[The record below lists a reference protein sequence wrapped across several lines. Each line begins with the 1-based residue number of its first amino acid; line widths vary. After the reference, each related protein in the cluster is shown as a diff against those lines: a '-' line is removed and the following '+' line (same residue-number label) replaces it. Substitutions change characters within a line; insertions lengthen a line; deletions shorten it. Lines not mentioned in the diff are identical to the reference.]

1 VRLKLEGEW
10 EKSYSDEMLLNE
22 IQAQQ
27 EVWPQQNQVVWTVP

>member
-1 VRLKLEGEW
+1 VRLKLQGDW

-27 EVWPQQNQVVWTVP
+27 GV